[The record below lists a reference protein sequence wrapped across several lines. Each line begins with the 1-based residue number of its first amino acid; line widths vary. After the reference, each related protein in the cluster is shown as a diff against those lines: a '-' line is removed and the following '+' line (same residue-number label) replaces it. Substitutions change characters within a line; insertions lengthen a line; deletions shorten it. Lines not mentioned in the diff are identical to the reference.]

1 MYNLNK
7 IKAGL
12 LLLMLCTSLFLYGCG
27 STKQVIDYGDAEAFE
42 AALNAGENLEGKIVQ
57 FEAVE
62 IHPDSKLGYNVC
74 AGEKLNFIS
83 SRNPDVKVG
92 DTVIVKTDSIEN
104 LLGSWIINYEKVD
117 NAVIGETT
125 ITSEKSNKNNETE
138 SAEQDQ
144 SASES
149 KDISASEKSPAE
161 KEDKNESSI
170 ASEAAEE
177 TTESSAAAE
186 PSEATTESGAV
197 AEPSEATTEN
207 TYEHNVYY
215 DIVEAVSYKDSIGY
229 THLIHK
235 VLAKKNVSVSA
246 TIIAYGA
253 DNSVIGKASDDITLT
268 EGKNNFFHYTFES
281 DISNAKF
288 NVNATPKEDSFLSG
302 ERNAVELTDYNR
314 SGDSLYLT
322 FQQTGDNLSAFAKFK
337 ILFYKED
344 QIVDTEYSFFSTS
357 TQNLNGKGS
366 TDVAEVWVWGKD
378 FDRIEYIFEP

>member
-7 IKAGL
+7 IKAGI
-12 LLLMLCTSLFLYGCG
+12 LLLMLCSSLFLYGCG

-92 DTVIVKTDSIEN
+92 DTVIVKADSIEN

-125 ITSEKSNKNNETE
+125 ITSEKNNKNNETE
-138 SAEQDQ
+138 SAEQNQ
-144 SASES
+144 SGSEN

-177 TTESSAAAE
+177 TTEETTESSAADE
-186 PSEATTESGAV
+186 PSEATA
-197 AEPSEATTEN
+197 EN
-207 TYEHNVYY
+207 TYEHNVFY

-288 NVNATPKEDSFLSG
+288 SVNATPKEDSFLSG
-302 ERNAVELTDYNR
+302 ERNAVELTD
-314 SGDSLYLT
+314 
-322 FQQTGDNLSAFAKFK
+322 
-337 ILFYKED
+337 
-344 QIVDTEYSFFSTS
+344 
-357 TQNLNGKGS
+357 
-366 TDVAEVWVWGKD
+366 
-378 FDRIEYIFEP
+378 

>member
-7 IKAGL
+7 IKAGI
-12 LLLMLCTSLFLYGCG
+12 LLLMLCSSLFLYGCG

-74 AGEKLNFIS
+74 AG
-83 SRNPDVKVG
+83 
-92 DTVIVKTDSIEN
+92 N

-125 ITSEKSNKNNETE
+125 ITSEKNNKNNETE
-138 SAEQDQ
+138 SAEQNQ
-144 SASES
+144 SGSEN

-177 TTESSAAAE
+177 TTEETTESSAAEE
-186 PSEATTESGAV
+186 PSEATA
-197 AEPSEATTEN
+197 EN
-207 TYEHNVYY
+207 TYEHNVFY

>member
-7 IKAGL
+7 IKAGI
-12 LLLMLCTSLFLYGCG
+12 LLLMLCSSLFLYGCG

-42 AALNAGENLEGKIVQ
+42 AALN
-57 FEAVE
+57 
-62 IHPDSKLGYNVC
+62 

-117 NAVIGETT
+117 NAVIGENT
-125 ITSEKSNKNNETE
+125 ITSEKNNKNSETE
-138 SAEQDQ
+138 SAEQDR
-144 SASES
+144 SDSEN
-149 KDISASEKSPAE
+149 KDISASEKSPVE

-170 ASEAAEE
+170 ASEVAEE
-177 TTESSAAAE
+177 TTESSAADE
-186 PSEATTESGAV
+186 PSEATA
-197 AEPSEATTEN
+197 EN
-207 TYEHNVYY
+207 TYEHNVFY
-215 DIVEAVSYKDSIGY
+215 DIIEAVSYKDSIGY

-268 EGKNNFFHYTFES
+268 EGKNNYFHYSFES

-288 NVNATPKEDSFLSG
+288 SVNATPKEDSFLSG

-344 QIVDTEYSFFSTS
+344 QE
-357 TQNLNGKGS
+357 
-366 TDVAEVWVWGKD
+366 E
-378 FDRIEYIFEP
+378 

>member
-7 IKAGL
+7 IKAGI
-12 LLLMLCTSLFLYGCG
+12 LLLMLCSSLFLYGCG

-161 KEDKNESSI
+161 EDKNESSI

-177 TTESSAAAE
+177 TTEETTESSAAEE
-186 PSEATTESGAV
+186 PSEATA
-197 AEPSEATTEN
+197 EN
-207 TYEHNVYY
+207 TYEHNVFY

-288 NVNATPKEDSFLSG
+288 SVNATPKEDSFLSG